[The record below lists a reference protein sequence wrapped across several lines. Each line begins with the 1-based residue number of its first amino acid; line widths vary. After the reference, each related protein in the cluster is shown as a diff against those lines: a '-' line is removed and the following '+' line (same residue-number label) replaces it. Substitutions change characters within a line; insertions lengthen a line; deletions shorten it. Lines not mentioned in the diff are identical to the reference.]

1 MNNYRVMNQL
11 TAKPFVKWAG
21 GKGKLLPTLARL
33 LPDGL
38 ARRDG
43 LTYIEPFVGGGA
55 MLFFMLQKFGNIR
68 KAVINDI
75 NPDLITAYRMVKN
88 NPEKL
93 VGRLSAIQKEYF
105 GITGDDGRK
114 EFYLA
119 MRKQFNDGGMSVVD
133 NAACLIFLNRTCFN
147 GLYRVNSKG
156 GFNVPFGR
164 YKTPKICDE
173 ETIYADSRLLQD
185 VEITCGDFEQ
195 VLEYISADAFVY
207 LDPPYRPLDA
217 TSSFTSYSKDGFD
230 DNEQIRL
237 KKFLDKLTSAG
248 CPAMLSN
255 SDVTGH
261 DPQDT
266 FLDDLY
272 DGYRINRVYAPRS
285 INAKPDGRGQITE
298 LLVRNYTDNGVVST
312 GIIKHGMTTLNINN
326 YEQSPYKRTV

>member
-119 MRKQFNDGGMSVVD
+119 MRKQFNDG
-133 NAACLIFLNRTCFN
+133 ACRSLTMP
-147 GLYRVNSKG
+147 RVLFS
-156 GFNVPFGR
+156 
-164 YKTPKICDE
+164 
-173 ETIYADSRLLQD
+173 
-185 VEITCGDFEQ
+185 
-195 VLEYISADAFVY
+195 
-207 LDPPYRPLDA
+207 
-217 TSSFTSYSKDGFD
+217 
-230 DNEQIRL
+230 
-237 KKFLDKLTSAG
+237 
-248 CPAMLSN
+248 
-255 SDVTGH
+255 
-261 DPQDT
+261 
-266 FLDDLY
+266 
-272 DGYRINRVYAPRS
+272 
-285 INAKPDGRGQITE
+285 
-298 LLVRNYTDNGVVST
+298 
-312 GIIKHGMTTLNINN
+312 
-326 YEQSPYKRTV
+326 